1 VNILMDLIFLKTQ
14 EFFDY
19 MSKHLLHRM
28 PLHYGVNYLVVA
40 SLVGCLIS
48 YAISHSVSQLGR

>member
-1 VNILMDLIFLKTQ
+1 
-14 EFFDY
+14 

-40 SLVGCLIS
+40 CLVGWLV
-48 YAISHSVSQLGR
+48 A